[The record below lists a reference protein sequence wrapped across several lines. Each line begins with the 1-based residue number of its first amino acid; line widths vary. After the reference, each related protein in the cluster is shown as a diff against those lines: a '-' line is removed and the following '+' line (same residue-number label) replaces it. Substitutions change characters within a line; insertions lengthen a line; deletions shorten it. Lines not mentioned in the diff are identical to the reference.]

1 MFVLKKILICIIVNL
16 HVTYNIF
23 IFNYHR
29 CFPDTPYND
38 NGFLHIILG
47 VVASL
52 ILLIFIIFCVLH
64 HRRKVHQR
72 KHRKEIEVR
81 YVTRAAGGTNP
92 QPGSKLLLREETEKV
107 SVVW

>member
-1 MFVLKKILICIIVNL
+1 LYFADM
-16 HVTYNIF
+16 
-23 IFNYHR
+23 
-29 CFPDTPYND
+29 PYDD

-47 VVASL
+47 VVASI
-52 ILLIFIIFCVLH
+52 ILLIFIIFCILH
-64 HRRKVHQR
+64 HRRKAHRR

-81 YVTRAAGGTNP
+81 YVTRAGGGMNP